1 MIKECLYRLIQD
13 MDKAADEE
21 KNEDLKIYYQGMS
34 HGLKI
39 AMELRMMEDECNGQQ
54 NNGCIAR

>member
-1 MIKECLYRLIQD
+1 MIKECLMNLITD
-13 MDKAADEE
+13 MDKTIANE

-39 AMELRMMEDECNGQQ
+39 AMELRMMEDGIS
-54 NNGCIAR
+54 GD